1 METVLAVLM
10 ALGIFVG
17 VPVLVGL
24 TVIGIYF
31 GSKRRIHRKE
41 RIDTA
46 ENMEETPELVEM
58 GNSK

>member
-10 ALGIFVG
+10 AIGIFVG
-17 VPVLVGL
+17 VPILVGL

-41 RIDTA
+41 RIETT
-46 ENMEETPELVEM
+46 ENVEKTPELVEI
-58 GNSK
+58 GNTK

>member
-1 METVLAVLM
+1 METFLAVLM

-31 GSKRRIHRKE
+31 GSKRRIRRKE

-46 ENMEETPELVEM
+46 ENMEKTQELVET
-58 GNSK
+58 GNVK

>member
-10 ALGIFVG
+10 AIGIFVG

-31 GSKRRIHRKE
+31 GSQRRIRRKE
-41 RIDTA
+41 RI
-46 ENMEETPELVEM
+46 ETTESTKKIPELVET
-58 GNSK
+58 GNIK

>member
-10 ALGIFVG
+10 AIGIFVG

-31 GSKRRIHRKE
+31 GSQRRIRRKE
-41 RIDTA
+41 RI
-46 ENMEETPELVEM
+46 ETTESTKKIPELVET
-58 GNSK
+58 GKIK